1 MYMYMVYTYYTCP
14 VLNILMTVKLFTE
27 IINTINIPYNTNAT
41 ITCKR
46 SLLDI
51 YSYWHKYTEYLKI
64 SNIKDS
70 VSTVI
75 REMKIK

>member
-1 MYMYMVYTYYTCP
+1 MVYTYYTCP

-51 YSYWHKYTEYLKI
+51 YSY
-64 SNIKDS
+64 
-70 VSTVI
+70 
-75 REMKIK
+75 